1 MHHSSRAKT
10 DRTRGFSSV
19 WSHRQCYVKVEG
31 FCEQGRRGDSNGLPG
46 RTVAAAPTRPACRA
60 QHGPAFSGE
69 VPASRTQ
76 GRLPPAPACIRHAHC
91 RARGHSQEGCPAP
104 WPPSSP
110 GQRPGGVC
118 PLGLLS
124 GDRRPAPARRCP
136 ARPRHQG
143 PALSPSATCSQ
154 AEARVCYPHRRPGTA
169 PCHAAAAL
177 WASGCR
183 ASLKIQEPWRENL
196 HRGREELESWAREP
210 ACDGGGT
217 PRSLGSPSTPPPSSP
232 LLSRGKLSPPH
243 STSLKETGGHR

>member
-1 MHHSSRAKT
+1 MLRQSRRLLRA
-10 DRTRGFSSV
+10 RPPRR
-19 WSHRQCYVKVEG
+19 RQRPPRALPAG
-31 FCEQGRRGDSNGLPG
+31 PSMAQPSAGRSQRPG
-46 RTVAAAPTRPACRA
+46 PRDGSPPPRPASA
-60 QHGPAFSGE
+60 TPTVGPE
-69 VPASRTQ
+69 VT
-76 GRLPPAPACIRHAHC
+76 
-91 RARGHSQEGCPAP
+91 ARRDCPAP

-124 GDRRPAPARRCP
+124 GDQRPAPARRCP

-154 AEARVCYPHRRPGTA
+154 AEARVCYPHRHPGTA

-232 LLSRGKLSPPH
+232 LLSRGELSPPH

>member
-1 MHHSSRAKT
+1 MEPQTVLRQSRRLLRARPPRRQQRPPRA
-10 DRTRGFSSV
+10 DGGSGPHAPCLQGPAWPSLQRGGPSV
-19 WSHRQCYVKVEG
+19 Q
-31 FCEQGRRGDSNGLPG
+31 DPG
-46 RTVAAAPTRPACRA
+46 TAPPTPRPASA
-60 QHGPAFSGE
+60 TPTVGPE
-69 VPASRTQ
+69 VT
-76 GRLPPAPACIRHAHC
+76 
-91 RARGHSQEGCPAP
+91 ARRDCPAP
-104 WPPSSP
+104 WPLSSP

-232 LLSRGKLSPPH
+232 LLSRGELSPPH